1 MPKILKSIFPLFI
14 CMTMMLMAN
23 SCEVTIIDNDPFVG
37 VDWVFTYDDRGYV
50 PEYMVD
56 YYSFYGDHTGRYGYY
71 DDYGYWNEWMFS
83 WYTSGDR
90 LDIQYYDG
98 NWETYYFYFSNGDL
112 ILWDGYNTNWFNG
125 YVRYY

>member
-1 MPKILKSIFPLFI
+1 
-14 CMTMMLMAN
+14 
-23 SCEVTIIDNDPFVG
+23 
-37 VDWVFTYDDRGYV
+37 
-50 PEYMVD
+50 
-56 YYSFYGDHTGRYGYY
+56 
-71 DDYGYWNEWMFS
+71 MFS